1 LETTLRGGNVTKNNE
16 REAGEH
22 VEPLFAAFGVEK
34 SKRTGSLRWKLVWV
48 VIGFV
53 ALSLLVWKQSF

>member
-1 LETTLRGGNVTKNNE
+1 VTKNNE

-22 VEPLFAAFGVEK
+22 VEPLFAAFGVQK
-34 SKRTGSLRWKLVWV
+34 PKRGGSLRWKLVWV

>member
-1 LETTLRGGNVTKNNE
+1 MTKSDE
-16 REAGEH
+16 RDAGEH
-22 VEPLFAAFGVEK
+22 VEPLFAAFGVQK
-34 SKRTGSLRWKLVWV
+34 SKRAGSMRWKLVWV